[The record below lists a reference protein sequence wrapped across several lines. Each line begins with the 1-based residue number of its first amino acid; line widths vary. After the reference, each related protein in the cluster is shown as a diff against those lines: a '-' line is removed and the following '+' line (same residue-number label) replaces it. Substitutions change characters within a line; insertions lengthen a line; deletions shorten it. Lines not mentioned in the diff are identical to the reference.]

1 MKKKISVLLV
11 LLLIVSMTMSL
22 AGCGGNGGN
31 EGNGGDSGSD
41 VKPVEWIAYS
51 TWPESNH
58 QSTALVEF
66 AKRVEE
72 ASGGRIKITVH
83 TGGALGYKGT
93 EILNV
98 VRDNLVQISDM
109 SMGNV
114 AGEEPVFGIT
124 TLPFML
130 ESMDEGYTLNQLAR
144 DDYDALLEAK
154 WNQRILYSSPW
165 PMAGFWTKKPVE
177 SIADLKGVKMR
188 TYDRNTG
195 LVVEAVG
202 GTPYPLPFAD
212 VYSSL
217 ATGAI
222 DSCLTSAP
230 TAVDAKFWEVL
241 DYYTPTAVAMTQDI
255 VTINM
260 DEFNKLDKELQDI
273 LLSVGDD
280 IQKEMWEEIGPN
292 MDAEMEKVCTDN
304 GIQIVTPGDD
314 FIQELYDKT
323 SAIREDW
330 LKTAP
335 EEAKKIYEEFNEAVG
350 R

>member
-1 MKKKISVLLV
+1 MKKAKLSFIV
-11 LLLIVSMTMSL
+11 LLLTAALAVSLT
-22 AGCGGNGGN
+22 ACGGSP
-31 EGNGGDSGSD
+31 DSGSTD
-41 VKPVEWIAYS
+41 KPVEWIAYS

-58 QSTALVEF
+58 QSVALVEY

-72 ASGGRIKITVH
+72 ATGGRVKITVH
-83 TGGALGYKGT
+83 TGGSLGYKGT
-93 EILNV
+93 EILSV

-114 AGEEPVFGIT
+114 AGEEAVFGIT

-130 ESMDEGYTLNQLAR
+130 ENMEQGYLLNKLAR
-144 DDYDALLEAK
+144 DDYDQLLESK
-154 WNQRILYSSPW
+154 WNQRILFTSPW
-165 PMAGFWTKKPVE
+165 PMAGFWTKKP
-177 SIADLKGVKMR
+177 INAIDDLKGVKMR

-195 LVVEAVG
+195 LVVGAVG

-241 DYYTPTAVAMTQDI
+241 DYYTPTGVAMTQDM
-255 VTINM
+255 VTINL
-260 DEFNKLDKELQDI
+260 DEFNKLDKDTQDI

-280 IQKEMWEEIGPN
+280 MQKKMWEEVGPT
-292 MDAEMEKVCTDN
+292 MDAEMEKICVDHGIVAVPPTDE
-304 GIQIVTPGDD
+304 
-314 FIQELYDKT
+314 FIQALYDKT
-323 SAIREDW
+323 SSIREDW
-330 LKTAP
+330 LASAP
-335 EEAKKIYEEFNEAVG
+335 DAAKKIYEEFEKEAKPQK
-350 R
+350 